1 MGILVSGG
9 QMWPTLSVGAFGEG
23 VAGSQSLIVIGSLTF
38 RDIGG
43 LDMQGLPT
51 REGCPVG

>member
-1 MGILVSGG
+1 
-9 QMWPTLSVGAFGEG
+9 MWPTLSVWVLLGEG

>member
-1 MGILVSGG
+1 MNTGKWWTDVAY
-9 QMWPTLSVGAFGEG
+9 TLSVGAFGEG

-51 REGCPVG
+51 REGYPVG